1 MILAI
6 IMAAILIAV
15 CTAIHYGVLKFSS
28 QFVTPSRHPGHCL
41 GVAVAS
47 IVLAHI
53 LEALLYATGFWV
65 AVHNFQVGDLVSS
78 SSNGSA
84 SLTFMDYFYFSLVN
98 YTTLGRGDL
107 MPNGH
112 LRFMTAMEAFHGFL
126 LITMSGTF
134 VLQIM
139 NGKKPLANELTPKCW
154 TV

>member
-28 QFVTPSRHPGHCL
+28 QFVTPSRHIGHCL

-53 LEALLYATGFWV
+53 LEALLYATGFWI

-139 NGKKPLANELTPKCW
+139 NGKKPLAN
-154 TV
+154 

>member
-112 LRFMTAMEAFHGFL
+112 LQFMTAMEAFHGFL

-139 NGKKPLANELTPKCW
+139 NGKKPLAN
-154 TV
+154 